1 MVRDLIDRSAMPADI
16 EADAFFRHVVAEK
29 DDSGEPYD
37 AQEAKRQLY
46 KRPA

>member
-1 MVRDLIDRSAMPADI
+1 VVRDLIDRSAMPADI

-29 DDSGEPYD
+29 DGSGEPYD